1 MISWHDWEFNKLT
14 WVDSDLFFVFFLISS
29 FNNELVKRWALYFF
43 FICFVL
49 GNLILITLA
58 KSLSGS
64 KLYFEIFF
72 FNFLSIKLSWSHD
85 LGHVFTRLT
94 QFFFKKNIFLFLLFL
109 LTMGWLKCELYNFF
123 QFFFLWENLILMNHV
138 IGLASLSRLTPSIFY
153 SIF

>member
-1 MISWHDWEFNKLT
+1 MG
-14 WVDSDLFFVFFLISS
+14 FVF
-29 FNNELVKRWALYFF
+29 FF

-94 QFFFKKNIFLFLLFL
+94 QFFFLKKYISFSIISFN
-109 LTMGWLKCELYNFF
+109 N
-123 QFFFLWENLILMNHV
+123 
-138 IGLASLSRLTPSIFY
+138 GLVEM
-153 SIF
+153 